1 MRIPY
6 ITDKRNGNEIVRVNL
21 PDMLSRLRSSEE
33 IYRYSPQEFLDRGY
47 DYQMD
52 FFLKGGELAYVNI
65 GISVL
70 NWSVRVQFEEL

>member
-1 MRIPY
+1 
-6 ITDKRNGNEIVRVNL
+6 
-21 PDMLSRLRSSEE
+21 
-33 IYRYSPQEFLDRGY
+33 
-47 DYQMD
+47 MD